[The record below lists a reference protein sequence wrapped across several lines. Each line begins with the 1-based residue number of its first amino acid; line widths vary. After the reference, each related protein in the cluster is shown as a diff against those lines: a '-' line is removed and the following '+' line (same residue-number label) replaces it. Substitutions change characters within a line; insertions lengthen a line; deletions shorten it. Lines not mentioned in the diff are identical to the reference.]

1 MRKISLSAVS
11 IALTSVLLQ
20 SCMATIFSTPK
31 QTVRVISE
39 PPGAT
44 VFVNNV
50 EAVKRGKTPNT
61 VRLRRNKSTEVR
73 VKLDGYKDHVEILSP
88 AKFNAMA
95 ALSLLPFFIPYYVD
109 IATGAA
115 MRLNKKEIRPVLTR
129 IPAKVNGSAMV
140 TCNSLTLHIKGG
152 DKIGN
157 FKIQGEPKEILYFG
171 KSFDTNAEELR
182 DNVVSSLNEF
192 GYTVPK
198 SSSGKLFAAS
208 TGAKFYL
215 NGDVSGVT
223 YDVIASNKYEAFA
236 KYETVCAIDVTW
248 KLVNRK
254 KETIYELKSTGKSTK
269 FEKGGSAAFTDAF
282 ENAIY
287 LALNSP
293 ELNAVLVG
301 AGKGGAAGG
310 TPVAV
315 GSATAVSVR
324 AAGATTGT
332 TVDSAVAAKKPMVE
346 APAAVEDK
354 GQAIQLVRP
363 VPTASKESDISRAA
377 KSVVT
382 ISNDEG
388 HGSGVVVSSDGY
400 IVTNYHV
407 VDGADEVIVR
417 FANGDSVGGR
427 VVRTNEEMDL
437 ALVRVS
443 ATNLQPLRITADAS
457 AELGSDVFAIGTPA
471 DQDLGQTV
479 TKGIVSGERKV
490 EGRTFIQT
498 DVSINPGNSGGALVD
513 RTGML
518 LGIVNAKVVGRG
530 IEGLGFAIPVARM
543 LETLKL
549 TPAKP

>member
-44 VFVNNV
+44 VFINNV

-73 VKLDGYKDHVEILSP
+73 VKIDGYKDHVEILSP

-95 ALSLLPFFIPYYVD
+95 ALSLFPFVVPYYVD

-129 IPAKVNGSAMV
+129 IPTKVNGSAMV

-157 FKIQGEPKEILYFG
+157 FKIQGEPREILYFG

-182 DNVVSSLNEF
+182 ANVVSSLHEF

-198 SSSGKLFAAS
+198 GSSGKLFAAS

-248 KLVNRK
+248 KLINRK
-254 KETIYELKSTGKSTK
+254 KETVYELKTTGKSTK

-293 ELNAVLVG
+293 ELNASLVST
-301 AGKGGAAGG
+301 GKGAAGS
-310 TPVAV
+310 TPVAA
-315 GSATAVSVR
+315 GNATA
-324 AAGATTGT
+324 
-332 TVDSAVAAKKPMVE
+332 DSAAATGKPMVA
-346 APAAVEDK
+346 APAAIENKD
-354 GQAIQLVRP
+354 QIIQLVRS
-363 VPTASKESDISRAA
+363 VAATTKESDISRAA
-377 KSVVT
+377 KGVVT
-382 ISNDEG
+382 VSNDEG
-388 HGSGVVVSSDGY
+388 HGSGVVVSADGY

-407 VDGADEVIVR
+407 VDGADEVIIR

-513 RTGML
+513 RTGLL
-518 LGIVNAKVVGRG
+518 LGIVNAKVIGRG